1 MGPQPYMVWA
11 LNNKKNI
18 YVREGISNDSQLGTG
33 WVLVSGIEAVDL
45 SIRYVTYFMPQDLML
60 QRHRTTVPWV
70 CWIQY
75 RFSAFLTYLLCL
87 TKNIIC

>member
-1 MGPQPYMVWA
+1 MGPQTYMVWA
-11 LNNKKNI
+11 LDNKKNI

-60 QRHRTTVPWV
+60 
-70 CWIQY
+70 
-75 RFSAFLTYLLCL
+75 
-87 TKNIIC
+87 